1 MPGCVLCLLCS
12 VVTLFLSVEAAI
24 SAFSKSRPP
33 GIYKQHY
40 LEELVSRYNG
50 NMAEVSIP
58 ELPEWCLLEGQEVGE
73 REGEEEAGG
82 RDTGSRKRRR
92 ELQKE
97 NATFAVCMSEVSV
110 VQGPVRE
117 EVQRRC
123 QGILNWE
130 GSGFP
135 GSQPVS
141 MDKKNL
147 QLIRAKP
154 YRVSW
159 KADGTRYIMY
169 IRGKGEVFLLDRD
182 NSVFSCPVLT
192 FPSRAETG
200 HLADTVLD
208 GELVEDKLPNG
219 VRPRYLVYDIMQL
232 SGRPDIVRCDHAT
245 RQRCIQEEIIA
256 PRDIAVQ
263 HGSIDKQAEPFSV
276 RLKQFWDVRDTRWVL
291 DRFVPKLTHGNDG
304 LVFNPLQDPYTPG
317 QSPSVLKWKPPSLNT
332 VDFKLAVVEI
342 DRPGMLKEKVGQ
354 LWVGGYQVPFSQID
368 LKRNKEA
375 RNYNGRI
382 VECSWSPHGWTFL
395 RLREDKSFPNSY
407 TTAASVCSSIKEPV
421 TRDILLRVVENERW
435 VPRLP
440 PTTTP
445 SDTQQLMP
453 PPKKIPRTE
462 PQPS

>member
-1 MPGCVLCLLCS
+1 MCAHFFQQHPDNIIGVHC
-12 VVTLFLSVEAAI
+12 THGYNRTGFLIIAFLVEQDDWSVEAAI

-130 GSGFP
+130 GSALLASLWRFVTVSRGVYRSGFP

-159 KADGTRYIMY
+159 KADGTRLGLSQTASMIM
-169 IRGKGEVFLLDRD
+169 ITC
-182 NSVFSCPVLT
+182 SVGISCTSGAKERFSYWTATILCSPALCSP
-192 FPSRAETG
+192 FHP
-200 HLADTVLD
+200 
-208 GELVEDKLPNG
+208 EL
-219 VRPRYLVYDIMQL
+219 R
-232 SGRPDIVRCDHAT
+232 
-245 RQRCIQEEIIA
+245 
-256 PRDIAVQ
+256 
-263 HGSIDKQAEPFSV
+263 
-276 RLKQFWDVRDTRWVL
+276 RDTW
-291 DRFVPKLTHGNDG
+291 LTLYWMGYVYFS
-304 LVFNPLQDPYTPG
+304 LSYAPFL
-317 QSPSVLKWKPPSLNT
+317 SVT
-332 VDFKLAVVEI
+332 GA
-342 DRPGMLKEKVGQ
+342 G
-354 LWVGGYQVPFSQID
+354 
-368 LKRNKEA
+368 
-375 RNYNGRI
+375 
-382 VECSWSPHGWTFL
+382 
-395 RLREDKSFPNSY
+395 
-407 TTAASVCSSIKEPV
+407 
-421 TRDILLRVVENERW
+421 
-435 VPRLP
+435 
-440 PTTTP
+440 
-445 SDTQQLMP
+445 
-453 PPKKIPRTE
+453 
-462 PQPS
+462 

>member
-1 MPGCVLCLLCS
+1 LLAGKFLPFKTPLSGSFIDMREDSQFSPGMLLDAVNGHGLTMGL
-12 VVTLFLSVEAAI
+12 VVDLTKTDRFYDKADLVSRGVGHYKLRCEGFGSAPTIQQTAEFCQMCAHFFQQHPDNIIGVHCTHGYNRTGFLIIAFLVEQDDWSVEAAI

-256 PRDIAVQ
+256 PRDIAVSLAYCTALALALPLSPQVQ

-276 RLKQFWDVRDTRWVL
+276 RLKQFWDVRDTRWV
-291 DRFVPKLTHGNDG
+291 
-304 LVFNPLQDPYTPG
+304 
-317 QSPSVLKWKPPSLNT
+317 
-332 VDFKLAVVEI
+332 
-342 DRPGMLKEKVGQ
+342 
-354 LWVGGYQVPFSQID
+354 
-368 LKRNKEA
+368 
-375 RNYNGRI
+375 
-382 VECSWSPHGWTFL
+382 
-395 RLREDKSFPNSY
+395 
-407 TTAASVCSSIKEPV
+407 
-421 TRDILLRVVENERW
+421 
-435 VPRLP
+435 
-440 PTTTP
+440 
-445 SDTQQLMP
+445 
-453 PPKKIPRTE
+453 
-462 PQPS
+462 